1 MAFNTMMRAD
11 ATATRER
18 RIALIAAP
26 SNLGLMPQPGEREPG
41 ARKAPDVLQ
50 SLGISERLQAESSR
64 TVPAPPYSP
73 EIDATT
79 GVRNATALRR
89 YSETLADAVDAELIA
104 GRFPL
109 VIGGDC
115 SILLGSALALRR
127 RGRYG
132 LIFFDGHTDFKLPA
146 TSPSKGAAGMDLAFV
161 TGHGPTSLVNFGR
174 YTPLFREAD
183 AIAFGYRDLQDRPS
197 YTSKAIFETQVRRMD
212 LDEVR
217 RRGIA
222 DAAQVALDAVGGD
235 DVEGVFVHFDVDVLD
250 SEIMS
255 AVDTPEPGGFS
266 PSEAVDALRIWCTD
280 ARVIG
285 MEVTIYDPD
294 RDRDR
299 RCGTLLIDML
309 SAAFRAH

>member
-1 MAFNTMMRAD
+1 
-11 ATATRER
+11 
-18 RIALIAAP
+18 
-26 SNLGLMPQPGEREPG
+26 
-41 ARKAPDVLQ
+41 
-50 SLGISERLQAESSR
+50 
-64 TVPAPPYSP
+64 
-73 EIDATT
+73 
-79 GVRNATALRR
+79 
-89 YSETLADAVDAELIA
+89 
-104 GRFPL
+104 
-109 VIGGDC
+109 
-115 SILLGSALALRR
+115 
-127 RGRYG
+127 
-132 LIFFDGHTDFKLPA
+132 
-146 TSPSKGAAGMDLAFV
+146 
-161 TGHGPTSLVNFGR
+161 
-174 YTPLFREAD
+174 
-183 AIAFGYRDLQDRPS
+183 
-197 YTSKAIFETQVRRMD
+197 MD

-266 PSEAVDALRIWCTD
+266 PPEAVDALRTWCTD

-299 RCGTLLIDML
+299 RCGRLLIDML

>member
-1 MAFNTMMRAD
+1 
-11 ATATRER
+11 
-18 RIALIAAP
+18 
-26 SNLGLMPQPGEREPG
+26 
-41 ARKAPDVLQ
+41 
-50 SLGISERLQAESSR
+50 
-64 TVPAPPYSP
+64 
-73 EIDATT
+73 
-79 GVRNATALRR
+79 
-89 YSETLADAVDAELIA
+89 
-104 GRFPL
+104 
-109 VIGGDC
+109 
-115 SILLGSALALRR
+115 
-127 RGRYG
+127 
-132 LIFFDGHTDFKLPA
+132 
-146 TSPSKGAAGMDLAFV
+146 MDLAFV

-183 AIAFGYRDLQDRPS
+183 AIAFGYRDLQDRAS
-197 YTSKAIFETQVRRMD
+197 YTSNAIFETQVRRMD

-235 DVEGVFVHFDVDVLD
+235 DVDGVFVHFDVDVLD

-266 PSEAVDALRIWCTD
+266 PSEAVDALRTWCTD

-299 RCGTLLIDML
+299 RCGTILIDML

>member
-1 MAFNTMMRAD
+1 MAT
-11 ATATRER
+11 TSSTRF
-18 RIALIAAP
+18 
-26 SNLGLMPQPGEREPG
+26 
-41 ARKAPDVLQ
+41 
-50 SLGISERLQAESSR
+50 
-64 TVPAPPYSP
+64 TCVPAPPYSP

-89 YSETLADAVDAELIA
+89 YSETLADAVDVELIV

-115 SILLGSALALRR
+115 SVLLGSGLALRR
-127 RGRYG
+127 RGRHG

-183 AIAFGYRDLQDRPS
+183 AIAFGYRDLQDRAS

-217 RRGIA
+217 RCGIA

-266 PSEAVDALRIWCTD
+266 PSEAVDALRTWCTD

-299 RCGTLLIDML
+299 RCGTILIDML